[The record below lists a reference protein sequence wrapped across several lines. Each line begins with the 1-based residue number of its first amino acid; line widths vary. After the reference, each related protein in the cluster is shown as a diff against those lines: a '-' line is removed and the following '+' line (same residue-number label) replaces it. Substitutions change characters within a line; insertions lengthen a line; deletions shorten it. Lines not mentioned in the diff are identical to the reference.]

1 MEKQDI
7 TIPLELLDGTFSLD
21 EIATISV
28 LMAAPNLSSESLKIW
43 SENEKCNETTNS
55 LISKG
60 IVSKNDGEVV
70 INLEPSSD
78 LETIIKRILLEN
90 SLSTSSDKAVKLI
103 LDIIDDIKQLSYADG
118 YEKGYQDGEVDFD
131 VKN

>member
-103 LDIIDDIKQLSYADG
+103 LDIMDDIKQLSYADG

>member
-90 SLSTSSDKAVKLI
+90 SLSTSSDKAVQLI
-103 LDIIDDIKQLSYADG
+103 MDIIDDIKQLSYADG

>member
-70 INLEPSSD
+70 INLEPPSD

-90 SLSTSSDKAVKLI
+90 SLSTSSDKAVQLI